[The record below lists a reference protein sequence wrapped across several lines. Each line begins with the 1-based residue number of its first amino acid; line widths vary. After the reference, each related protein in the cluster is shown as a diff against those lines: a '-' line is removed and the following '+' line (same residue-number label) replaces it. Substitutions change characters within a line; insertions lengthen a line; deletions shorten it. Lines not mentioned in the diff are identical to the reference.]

1 MKFRPP
7 SPAIVIAMIALVL
20 ATTGSA
26 VGASLI
32 TSGKIKNGTISSAD
46 IKKDSILLNRL
57 SKGTQRLIRKD
68 GGSAASSTGGSSVA
82 FETIRKSGPEN
93 QPANVLATVAT
104 MTVPAGA
111 YVITAN
117 TIMTAFTGSTN
128 LGELLVGANGS
139 VSGTCILDAAGVTAA
154 AYQTIAVN
162 DRQTPATLGMQLTR
176 TVGAPSEVKLTCSGA
191 LPWRMSETSIIAT
204 KVDSI
209 NLTESGG

>member
-1 MKFRPP
+1 MKLRPP
-7 SPAIVIAMIALVL
+7 SPAIVISIIALVL

-32 TSGKIKNGTISSAD
+32 TSGKIKNGTIRSAD

-57 SKGTQRLIRKD
+57 SKGTQRLIRRD
-68 GGSAASSTGGSSVA
+68 SGGSSSSGSGVA
-82 FETIRKSGPEN
+82 YETVRKSGPEN
-93 QPANVLATVAT
+93 QPGNVLATVAS

-128 LGELLVGANGS
+128 PLEALIGANGS

-154 AYQTIAVN
+154 SYQTIAVN

-176 TVGAPSEVKLTCSGA
+176 TVGAPSEIKLTCSGA
-191 LPWRMSETSIIAT
+191 IPWRASETSIIAT

>member
-1 MKFRPP
+1 MKLRPP
-7 SPAIVIAMIALVL
+7 SPAIVISIIALVL

-32 TSGKIKNGTISSAD
+32 TSGKIKNGTIRSAD

-57 SKGTQRLIRKD
+57 SKGTQRLIRRD
-68 GGSAASSTGGSSVA
+68 SGGAGSTGSGA

-93 QPANVLATVAT
+93 QPGNVLATVAS

-128 LGELLVGANGS
+128 PLEALIGANGS

-154 AYQTIAVN
+154 SYQTIAVN

-176 TVGAPSEVKLTCSGA
+176 TVGAPSEIKLTCSGA
-191 LPWRMSETSIIAT
+191 IPWRASETSIIAT